1 MDTKPATSQN
11 SMELNEVQMRD
22 AVAVPKHYVFLAFQR
37 RIMLTDNHVAKY
49 FATVTQPANPETF
62 LCHWVNEEY
71 LKHFAWKEAVPSPW
85 DDSPKLIM
93 LLTQTEIARLE
104 TWCQQVQPFQ
114 GPGPGPYSPRVVYE
128 FHAAAAARYGVTG
141 GNLALYLGLG
151 KLLYQPGGDRY
162 GWPQNSLGHPQ
173 ISGVTWT
180 ESGCQ
185 FWKEE
190 PQQTRQTKTLL

>member
-1 MDTKPATSQN
+1 MDTKPITSQN
-11 SMELNEVQMRD
+11 SMGLNEVQRRD
-22 AVAVPKHYVFLAFQR
+22 ALAVPKHYVFLAFQR
-37 RIMLTDNHVAKY
+37 RIMLTNNHVTKY
-49 FATVTQPANPETF
+49 FATVTQPANPEIF

-104 TWCQQVQPFQ
+104 TWF
-114 GPGPGPYSPRVVYE
+114 YE
-128 FHAAAAARYGVTG
+128 FHAARYGVTG
-141 GNLALYLGLG
+141 GNLALFLGLG
-151 KLLYQPGGDRY
+151 KLFYQPGGDRY
-162 GWPQNSLGHPQ
+162 EWPQHSLGHPQ

-185 FWKEE
+185 FWREE
-190 PQQTRQTKTLL
+190 SQQAQPTKTLL